1 MTLKTR
7 QRRLEGREMER
18 VVYGECRRN
27 HAAQLGS
34 HSTDGCGEFYPS
46 NPPEAPTRCAACG
59 CHRNFHRRH
68 TIIHL
73 DDEPGK
79 GAHSAGN
86 GGCGVKKSHGV
97 KSHRRRMKEFT
108 DLEESK
114 EEAQVKPRGRGK
126 KPRTMFTAKQKEM
139 MRAFAESLGWTMTNK
154 ETEAEVKKFCEEV
167 GVTRY
172 IFRTWL
178 NNNKK
183 IYGAA
188 GSSSS
193 RH

>member
-1 MTLKTR
+1 
-7 QRRLEGREMER
+7 
-18 VVYGECRRN
+18 
-27 HAAQLGS
+27 
-34 HSTDGCGEFYPS
+34 
-46 NPPEAPTRCAACG
+46 
-59 CHRNFHRRH
+59 
-68 TIIHL
+68 
-73 DDEPGK
+73 
-79 GAHSAGN
+79 
-86 GGCGVKKSHGV
+86 
-97 KSHRRRMKEFT
+97 MKEFI